1 MYKERKI
8 YTLLE
13 EHLSTRQVTVITGM
27 RRTGKSTLL
36 KELLKNIRTDNKLL
50 IDLEKLDNR
59 DLFNER
65 NYENIVYLL
74 QQRGIDFKKK
84 SYIALDEIQ
93 LVPKIV
99 SVLKY
104 MYDEYDIKFIL
115 TGSSSFYMKNYFSE
129 SLSGRKKIFELNT
142 LSFSEMLIFNEVP
155 HINDSP
161 FDKSFSNIE
170 YERLKYYY
178 ELYIEYGGFPEVVLE
193 EKNSNKKDIL
203 RDIIDSYINV
213 DIKTISDVKNVQNI
227 FNLIKTL
234 SSRVGNRMDFSKLSS
249 ILGISRPTLYNY
261 IYLLEQSFLISLVP
275 VFANNPDREIVK
287 AKKLY
292 FNDNGIVSLFENAG
306 SGAKFENCLFNQL
319 RQLGAL
325 NYYATKSGKEI
336 DFILNQEI
344 GIEAKETPTE
354 RDLKQIQT
362 TSQKAGV
369 KKYRLVG
376 RFPSPNFN
384 DYVWGGDIR

>member
-93 LVPKIV
+93 LVPNIV
-99 SVLKY
+99 SVIKY

-155 HINDSP
+155 HINDSS
-161 FDKSFSNIE
+161 FDKSFSNVE

-292 FNDNGIVSLFENAG
+292 FNDTGIVSLFENAG

>member
-36 KELLKNIRTDNKLL
+36 KELLKNIQTDNKLL

-93 LVPKIV
+93 LVPNIV
-99 SVLKY
+99 SVIKY

-155 HINDSP
+155 HINDSS

-292 FNDNGIVSLFENAG
+292 FNDTGIVSLFENAG

>member
-292 FNDNGIVSLFENAG
+292 FNDTGIVSLFENAG

>member
-1 MYKERKI
+1 MYRERKI

-36 KELLKNIRTDNKLL
+36 KELLKNIQSDNKLL

-93 LVPKIV
+93 LVPNIV
-99 SVLKY
+99 SVIKY

-155 HINDSP
+155 HVNDSP
-161 FDKSFSNIE
+161 FDKSFSNVE

-292 FNDNGIVSLFENAG
+292 FNDTGIVSLFENAG

-319 RQLGAL
+319 RQLGTL

-344 GIEAKETPTE
+344 GLEAKETPTE

-362 TSQKAGV
+362 TSKKAGLN
-369 KKYRLVG
+369 KYRLIG

-384 DYVWGGDIR
+384 DYLWGGDIR

>member
-36 KELLKNIRTDNKLL
+36 KELLKNIQTDNKLL

-93 LVPKIV
+93 LVPNIV
-99 SVLKY
+99 SVIKY

-155 HINDSP
+155 HINDSS
-161 FDKSFSNIE
+161 FDKSFSNVE

-203 RDIIDSYINV
+203 RDIFDSYINV

-292 FNDNGIVSLFENAG
+292 INDTGMVSLFENAG

>member
-1 MYKERKI
+1 MYRDRKI

-36 KELLKNIRTDNKLL
+36 KELLKNIQSDNKLL

-93 LVPKIV
+93 LVPNIV
-99 SVLKY
+99 SVIKY

-155 HINDSP
+155 HVNDSP
-161 FDKSFSNIE
+161 FDKSFSNVE

-292 FNDNGIVSLFENAG
+292 FNDTGIVSLFENAG

-319 RQLGAL
+319 RQLGTL

-344 GIEAKETPTE
+344 GLEAKETPTE

-362 TSQKAGV
+362 TSKKAGLN
-369 KKYRLVG
+369 KYRLIG

-384 DYVWGGDIR
+384 DYLWGGDIR